1 MIDRDIAARVAAY
14 RGNPEALMQQYQQ
27 SQNLLDLLALQ
38 KIKSEKEAAMRD
50 MQLKMAQSG
59 KPPTIAQQREQEV
72 LAMTKD
78 ELLKQQR
85 GLLDRKQQAQ
95 QEAIQELA
103 AARNPAAGVPTLPT
117 PDVMPEQAMAAGGIV
132 AFAEGGAEWDKVNRD
147 YAKGQSKRDEE
158 RFRILS
164 EELRDARRRMEA
176 GDPRAAGDVAALQRD
191 MRRMRPAADPNAGI
205 GALIPAAQAAEPK
218 PTTQARR
225 TAPAEEEAIYD
236 PMTGVQISGPAP
248 KPSGRVLQPG
258 EKYEPNLIRDIFQG
272 RPKVAPQA
280 PATPPVV
287 EVSGGAAPA
296 AAPEQDGID
305 NIIQQAQARGAQPTP
320 EAAPAAQGVAS
331 DGLSGLQALVDPYVK
346 SLIRPLKDIDPEE
359 EGRRRRIEYYQGVG
373 LPMEREMQAAR
384 DRLTEYQKR
393 QEEIAKE
400 QRRRAFFDALAGAGG
415 ATFQQTLGG
424 IGRDISAAQTR
435 AEQAELQRIKDR
447 NLALQGLSDA
457 DVKLREA
464 IFGKGEAA
472 RTAAEGRQEKAR
484 TEAGLGIGRSVEKL
498 KAEISAETNRLAKE
512 GLDISKAQSIL
523 SNAQLRMQDLERKL
537 DSDFESQY
545 GMLLLAERQQT
556 PNKPMD
562 PAQKKVLDDAR
573 DQLELKK
580 LRNRQE
586 IEAALAPAKRS
597 LGIPTSVTSL
607 TPEENALINKYK
619 NKQ

>member
-296 AAPEQDGID
+296 AAPEQNVIGD
-305 NIIQQAQARGAQPTP
+305 IIAQAQARGAQPTP

-331 DGLSGLQALVDPYVK
+331 LIPAEFKDLTDAYLKSTVQGLDV
-346 SLIRPLKDIDPEE
+346 DPEE
-359 EGRRRRIEYYQGVG
+359 EDRKRRIEYYQGVG

-484 TEAGLGIGRSVEKL
+484 TEAGRGVQVALTAQTSRDI
-498 KAEISAETNRLAKE
+498 AEAQRETNAIQNEQLRQNRIETLRRQTLT
-512 GLDISKAQSIL
+512 GSIELKSLFSQREQL
-523 SNAQLRMQDLERKL
+523 SNMAALGAKL
-537 DSDFESQY
+537 
-545 GMLLLAERQQT
+545 T
-556 PNKPMD
+556 
-562 PAQKKVLDDAR
+562 PAQQQELQTIDKKIQLVTDEINSRFDDMLTSR
-573 DQLELKK
+573 G
-580 LRNRQE
+580 
-586 IEAALAPAKRS
+586 AP
-597 LGIPTSVTSL
+597 VT
-607 TPEENALINKYK
+607 TGGAGAFKVERI
-619 NKQ
+619 Q